1 MAELITKNKRSI
13 RVDLTP
19 MVDLG
24 FLLITFF
31 VFTTTMMQP
40 KAMKLILP
48 KDEGPQQPIPESA
61 ALTLIPA
68 KNNLIYYYQG
78 RDYTKLQTTDFHSI
92 REIVLKKKASTNPKW
107 FEVVLKPTKDAN
119 YKNVVDILDEMKI
132 DAVPHYALVDITP
145 MESSLALSLQE
156 KP

>member
-1 MAELITKNKRSI
+1 MDSSPS

-40 KAMKLILP
+40 TAMKLILP
-48 KDEGPQQPIPESA
+48 KEGQPTDIPEKA

-68 KNNLIYYYQG
+68 KDNQIYYYEG
-78 RDYTKLQTTDFHSI
+78 IDPTKLQTADYHSI
-92 REIVLKKKASTNPKW
+92 REIVLKKKATTNPKW
-107 FEVVLKPTKDAN
+107 FEVILKPSKDAT
-119 YKNVVDILDEMKI
+119 YKNTVDILDEMKI

-145 MESSLALSLQE
+145 MESSLVLSLQE

>member
-1 MAELITKNKRSI
+1 MAELITKNKRST

-40 KAMKLILP
+40 TAMKLILP
-48 KDEGPQQPIPESA
+48 KDDPHQIEIPQSS

-68 KNNLIYYYQG
+68 QNNLIYYYEG
-78 RDYTKLQTTDFHSI
+78 LDPSKLQTADYHSI
-92 REIVLKKKASTNPKW
+92 REVILKKKATSNPTW
-107 FEVVLKPTKDAN
+107 LELILKPTKDAT
-119 YKNVVDILDEMKI
+119 YKNTVDILDEIKI
-132 DAVPHYALVDITP
+132 DAIPHYALVDITP
-145 MESSLALSLQE
+145 LESSLVLSLQE
-156 KP
+156 K